1 MAILFLLATLLILVA
16 VVLHAVV
23 TRGGKWAAI
32 FGITAAFFGLWHEL
46 NPLREADPEYFFA
59 HAIKLGGVPV
69 VGVIGWIEIFY
80 LSWFLV
86 DALLPQVFRTRILVW
101 PALISAVVASL
112 FALCIETTGI
122 AMEWWIWREDR
133 QSILF
138 PMGGWA
144 SQTFLYS
151 SLFFGMFHST
161 YRTKILLLLVLALAL
176 PTFHPS
182 IERQWYAA
190 VMQAVAVFAFVFF
203 ARFESRTWIRTGSLR
218 KQGIR

>member
-1 MAILFLLATLLILVA
+1 MTILFLFSALLILA
-16 VVLHAVV
+16 AIFLHAVNSK
-23 TRGGKWAAI
+23 GGKWAAI
-32 FGITAAFFGLWHEL
+32 FGTTAAFFGLWHEL
-46 NPLREADPEYFFA
+46 NPLRESDPEYFFA
-59 HAIKLGGVPV
+59 HAVKFGGIPV

-86 DALLPQVFRTRILVW
+86 DALFPKVFRSRILIW
-101 PALISAVVASL
+101 PAFVSALVASL

-144 SQTFLYS
+144 SQTLIYS
-151 SLFFGMFHST
+151 CLFFGMFHST
-161 YRTKILLLLVLALAL
+161 FRTKILLLFVMLLAL
-176 PTFHPS
+176 PTFHPA

-190 VMQAVAVFAFVFF
+190 VMQAISVFSFLIF
-203 ARFESRTWIRTGSLR
+203 ARFDPRGWYRAGS
-218 KQGIR
+218 QT